1 MLYFGQQSKNKNS
14 SLEAAC
20 GSTTVVV
27 QIRHKAVFVQGNRRV
42 IVSFVN
48 KTSLFF
54 AGSTALI
61 RFLSFRY
68 WVIFNLYHESLH
80 QAYTA
85 LGGFNHIGTPLSIES
100 ILLVDQHDVIT
111 PIAINL

>member
-1 MLYFGQQSKNKNS
+1 M
-14 SLEAAC
+14 
-20 GSTTVVV
+20 VVLPL
-27 QIRHKAVFVQGNRRV
+27 RHKAVFVQGNRRV

-54 AGSTALI
+54 AGSTAL

-68 WVIFNLYHESLH
+68 WVIFNLYHESHESLH
-80 QAYTA
+80 PAYTA